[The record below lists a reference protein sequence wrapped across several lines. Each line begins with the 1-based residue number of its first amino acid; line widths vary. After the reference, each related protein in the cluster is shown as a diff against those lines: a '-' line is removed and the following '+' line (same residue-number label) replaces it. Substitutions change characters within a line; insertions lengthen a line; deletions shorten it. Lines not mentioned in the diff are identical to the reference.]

1 MDRFKKNNPYSFSD
15 LERHLGRVLNHMSF
29 PRMLP
34 YHAVMKAPS
43 IDMFETNN
51 EIIIYMEL
59 PGVEPDKI
67 SVVAEQDFITVSGE
81 RPAPTFADTTCIHQL
96 EIEHGDFQRK
106 IKLPTAVNISA
117 TTSKCLNGYLII
129 TLPKFETQSRIKIE
143 VE

>member
-1 MDRFKKNNPYSFSD
+1 MDRFKKNKPYTFSD
-15 LERHLGRVLNHMSF
+15 LERHLGRVLSDMSV

-34 YHAVMKAPS
+34 YHAVMKAPPV
-43 IDMFETNN
+43 DMFETNK
-51 EIIIYMEL
+51 EIIVYMEL
-59 PGVEPDKI
+59 PGVDPDKI
-67 SVVAEQDFITVSGE
+67 TVVAEQDFISVSGE
-81 RPAPTFADTTCIHQL
+81 RPAPSFQDTTCIHQL

-129 TLPKFETQSRIKIE
+129 TLPKFQTQSRIKIE